1 MTSISDRFFKN
12 QPNDICRHLSEK
24 ASKDRFLGPDN
35 LQNHTNKGKGK
46 EKKKERG
53 GRKEKTTKEKRNGCT
68 PSFYIRYIGD
78 TKKVLLPVRFQKS
91 V

>member
-1 MTSISDRFFKN
+1 MTSISGRFFKN
-12 QPNDICRHLSEK
+12 QPNDICRHLSERRQK
-24 ASKDRFLGPDN
+24 IGFLGPIIFKIT
-35 LQNHTNKGKGK
+35 L
-46 EKKKERG
+46 
-53 GRKEKTTKEKRNGCT
+53 TKEKERRKRKSEEEEKRRRQKKKGMVAL

>member
-1 MTSISDRFFKN
+1 MTSISGRFFKN

-68 PSFYIRYIGD
+68 S
-78 TKKVLLPVRFQKS
+78 
-91 V
+91 

>member
-1 MTSISDRFFKN
+1 MTSISGRFFKN

-35 LQNHTNKGKGK
+35 LQNHTNKGKERRK
-46 EKKKERG
+46 RKSEEEEKRRRQKKKG
-53 GRKEKTTKEKRNGCT
+53 MVAL

>member
-1 MTSISDRFFKN
+1 MTSISGRFFKN

-46 EKKKERG
+46 EKKK
-53 GRKEKTTKEKRNGCT
+53 KKEKRNGCT
-68 PSFYIRYIGD
+68 S
-78 TKKVLLPVRFQKS
+78 
-91 V
+91 